1 MNQFN
6 VFKNMGGPMIFEM
19 MGEGQKGLFRDKRVR
34 VGLMVLGMIAL
45 GFLLVWGRA
54 FYGSWKAFE
63 EGETF
68 LKEGEHIRAITYF
81 DRSIHWYTPFNPYVN
96 RSAERLWEIGEQ
108 AEERGD
114 IKLAL
119 IAFRT
124 IRGGFYAAR
133 SLYTPGKDWIQKSDE
148 KIELLVRTETIA
160 SGDTELP
167 ELRKQEVLGPKPFW
181 SFLVVTSFLGW
192 VGSVICVI
200 VFSFGGGPNARLLYS
215 SFVKWGGAALIFFVL
230 WLVGMMKA

>member
-6 VFKNMGGPMIFEM
+6 IFKNMGEPMIFEM
-19 MGEGQKGLFRDKRVR
+19 MGEDQKGLFREKRAR
-34 VGLMVLGMIAL
+34 VGLMALGMIAL
-45 GFLLVWGRA
+45 GLLLVWGRA

-68 LKEGEHIRAITYF
+68 LKEGEHIRAISYF
-81 DRSIHWYTPFNPYVN
+81 DRSIHWYTPFNPYVS

-108 AEERGD
+108 AEEEGD

-148 KIELLVRTETIA
+148 KIELLVRAEMIA
-160 SGDTELP
+160 AGNTELP
-167 ELRKQEVLGPKPFW
+167 SLRKQEVLGPKPFW
-181 SFLVVTSFLGW
+181 SLLVVTSFLGW
-192 VGSVICVI
+192 VSSIICI
-200 VFSFGGGPNARLLYS
+200 IFFSFRNLPRSSLLS
-215 SFVKWGGAALIFFVL
+215 SPVIKWGGLALVFFVL
-230 WLVGMMKA
+230 WLIGMMKA